1 MLSPEQ
7 SDIRKSLDS
16 IQSMLSS
23 SNAAAG
29 RSPIQATSLSSR
41 LMIQHHHASS
51 MMEGAR
57 RSSQA
62 EEESP
67 ASSSTGVRR
76 PSAIR
81 RSPSSAFSTVSNSMM
96 AAAAG
101 GGAENDNSPTRFT
114 NNYMDRHNLGS
125 IGGGGGASD
134 SRMGG
139 GGVRLRSGTIV
150 APAVLARP
158 GRETT
163 SLLVSPISRHSS
175 SSMTQPTSGSS
186 TSSAAAARGGGSST
200 IYQID
205 TAYRV
210 SNDPALGVSSGMA
223 EAPRGGFMGPT
234 YPPSSSIAPS
244 QQQQHQQG
252 GGGGGKKDPTPYHYR
267 SNPSFSPPEDV
278 EDGGKKSGESTS
290 SSRSGLDP
298 PAKSPFSMATPNKAH
313 SSHHRQQSSHQQRQ
327 LQFANVNNNEMNE
340 LSMIDEDEDFIS
352 TTGDQSLVSNVTG
365 TTTLVHTSTP
375 IAYQKYHRAGAQNA
389 HATSLLLLGN
399 GGTPR
404 SPATTTVTSTLTA
417 GRYHPHNNNTTT
429 TAAAVPRGSRL
440 SLIMRDSLT
449 KLASTTGRSLESIW
463 DDVGVSNDERSS
475 QMTNLI
481 ENISRL
487 CDVKVREEEA
497 LRDQFQK
504 EIADARAEWSSI
516 CTALQI
522 VEEDPVARLRRDPSA
537 AAETSTEN
545 GGGGGGGVSL
555 QWEYEA
561 MMGRLESLR
570 SVKECAMSDM
580 LASRARIYDAHA
592 ALCGCTIEEAAMSSD
607 VRSYTDVESNLT
619 LERREEF
626 RNGAHRYEESVSSRS
641 RAIVSLLLDCQSLIH
656 ELELSSSDVNVG
668 RSVDD
673 FKIMNSLQPNDND
686 ENARYN
692 DDQGRSLGRGKSND
706 YTVASL
712 FESSTCIGIG
722 NSSLDR
728 LTSRIAELNG
738 EKRRRRA
745 KLGEMGQTIQSLWT
759 MLRVTPEEQRAFTTS
774 IRGLGLDTIHKG
786 EDEIARLDELKKV
799 MIGQLVREQRCII
812 EDLWIKTE
820 SSDDERA
827 SFDTY
832 FRISNDELL
841 TSEVLTKH
849 EEYAS
854 SLKAKLSKM
863 QPILDLIS
871 KRETIIEE
879 RIELELL
886 QKDPERLKGRGAT
899 KQLMKEEKM
908 NRRVT
913 KELPKIT
920 FMLEETLRQW
930 YVDNKPRDTADGRQQ
945 HQQAMVHDSS
955 DLGHFMYQGSPY
967 LQTMQ
972 WQEEEWRTRKERS
985 DEERHRKKQEE
996 RDASLS
1002 SFGHV
1007 TKLPG
1012 KKWNPLTDTNAISV
1026 TSTSSSAR
1034 PRSAS
1039 NLRAAGSGGSHTSG
1053 VSSSS
1058 SSIHQRSV
1066 SNPRFG
1072 GRGPPLGDVSST
1084 QNSSTRPTGG
1094 QKHGAGGGTDRPKTA
1109 AGGRGFRPPSAPR
1122 QRL

>member
-1 MLSPEQ
+1 MIMLSPEQ

-23 SNAAAG
+23 LRDAAATG

-41 LMIQHHHASS
+41 MNQHHNASS
-51 MMEGAR
+51 MMMGDAAR
-57 RSSQA
+57 RSSSQA
-62 EEESP
+62 EEESQP
-67 ASSSTGVRR
+67 SSTGVRR
-76 PSAIR
+76 PSVIR

-96 AAAAG
+96 ATA
-101 GGAENDNSPTRFT
+101 GGAENNSPTRFS
-114 NNYMDRHNLGS
+114 NNYIDRHHLGLV
-125 IGGGGGASD
+125 GDGGGASD

-139 GGVRLRSGTIV
+139 GLRLRSGTIV

-158 GRETT
+158 GRET

-186 TSSAAAARGGGSST
+186 
-200 IYQID
+200 IYQED

-210 SNDPALGVSSGMA
+210 SNDPALGVSNGMA
-223 EAPRGGFMGPT
+223 AAPRGGYMGPT
-234 YPPSSSIAPS
+234 YPPPSSIALS
-244 QQQQHQQG
+244 QHQQQHVTSTG
-252 GGGGGKKDPTPYHYR
+252 ELGGGKKDPTPYHYR
-267 SNPSFSPPEDV
+267 SHPSFSPPEDV
-278 EDGGKKSGESTS
+278 EDSGKKSGESPS

-313 SSHHRQQSSHQQRQ
+313 SSQQQSSHHHQQQ
-327 LQFANVNNNEMNE
+327 LQFANVNNEMNE
-340 LSMIDEDEDFIS
+340 LSMIDEDEDFS
-352 TTGDQSLVSNVTG
+352 MTGHSLVSNVTG

-375 IAYQKYHRAGAQNA
+375 VAYQKYHRAGAQNA
-389 HATSLLLLGN
+389 HVTSLLLLLGN
-399 GGTPR
+399 NSGTPR
-404 SPATTTVTSTLTA
+404 SPATVTSTLT
-417 GRYHPHNNNTTT
+417 GKYHHNTTT
-429 TAAAVPRGSRL
+429 TTVPGSRL

-449 KLASTTGRSLESIW
+449 KLALTTGRSLESIW

-475 QMTNLI
+475 QIASLI
-481 ENISRL
+481 ENISQL
-487 CDVKVREEEA
+487 FEIKVREEEA

-504 EIADARAEWSSI
+504 EISDARAEWSSI

-537 AAETSTEN
+537 ADETNTEN
-545 GGGGGGGVSL
+545 GSSSSSSGVSL

-592 ALCGCTIEEAAMSSD
+592 ALYGCTIEEAAMSSD

-619 LERREEF
+619 LVRREEF
-626 RNGAHRYEESVSSRS
+626 RNGANEYEESVSSRAH
-641 RAIVSLLLDCQSLIH
+641 AIVSLLLDCQSLIH
-656 ELELSSSDVNVG
+656 DLELSSSDVNVG

-673 FKIMNSLQPNDND
+673 FKIMNSLQPYDND
-686 ENARYN
+686 ENA
-692 DDQGRSLGRGKSND
+692 RSLGRGKSND
-706 YTVASL
+706 YTIASL

-722 NSSLDR
+722 NEALDR

-759 MLRVTPEEQRAFTTS
+759 MLRVSPEEQRSFTTS
-774 IRGLGLDTIHKG
+774 IRGLGLDTIYKG
-786 EDEIARLDELKKV
+786 VDEIARLEELKKV
-799 MIGQLVREQRCII
+799 MIGQLVREQRSVI

-820 SSDDERA
+820 SSDAERA

-832 FRISNDELL
+832 YRISNDEQL

-849 EEYAS
+849 EEYVS
-854 SLKAKLSKM
+854 SLESKLSKM

-871 KRETIIEE
+871 KRESIIEE

-920 FMLEETLRQW
+920 SMLEETLRQW
-930 YVDNKPRDTADGRQQ
+930 CVDDKPSDAAEDGRQ
-945 HQQAMVHDSS
+945 H
-955 DLGHFMYQGSPY
+955 GHFMYQGSAY

-972 WQEEEWRTRKERS
+972 CQEEEWRTRKERS
-985 DEERHRKKQEE
+985 DEERHRKKQVE

-1026 TSTSSSAR
+1026 TAESNSTR
-1034 PRSAS
+1034 PQSAS
-1039 NLRAAGSGGSHTSG
+1039 SLRAAGSGGSHTSG
-1053 VSSSS
+1053 ASSSS
-1058 SSIHQRSV
+1058 SNRIHQRSA
-1066 SNPRFG
+1066 SNPRHG

-1084 QNSSTRPTGG
+1084 QNSSTRLTTGG
-1094 QKHGAGGGTDRPKTA
+1094 PKHGTAGGGTDRPKTA
-1109 AGGRGFRPPSAPR
+1109 GGRHRPPSAPR